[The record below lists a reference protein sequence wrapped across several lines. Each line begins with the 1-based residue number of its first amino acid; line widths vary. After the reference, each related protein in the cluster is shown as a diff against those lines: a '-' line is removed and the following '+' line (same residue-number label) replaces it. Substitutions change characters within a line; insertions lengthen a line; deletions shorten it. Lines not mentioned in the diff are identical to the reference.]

1 MVKFAKPL
9 NLVFI
14 PLALTCTEKNPGLID
29 PVQAVTSLLKEMAK
43 YPPALFVSMKLHGM
57 MFPVES
63 LAVRT
68 PTVAPVGA
76 LAATVKLL
84 IVIVMDLSA
93 AIGPQNDQ
101 VVVPCTTPLVLIM
114 RLAHIYIAY

>member
-1 MVKFAKPL
+1 MVQFAKPL

-57 MFPVES
+57 MFPAES

-93 AIGPQNDQ
+93 AIGPQ
-101 VVVPCTTPLVLIM
+101 TTSGGPS
-114 RLAHIYIAY
+114 